1 MKKLV
6 LCPGETEKNVINI
19 YPELRDQRFLGFGG
33 AITEAAASTY
43 AQMDDTQKRSL
54 LEAYF
59 LPERMNYQFVRI
71 HIDSCD
77 FCLGQYDGYT
87 ESGAPDFSRME
98 RFILPML
105 RDAEAVAGRRIPVM
119 LAPWSPPAFMK
130 TNGRREQGGKLKP
143 EYFAAYA
150 DYLCRYAGH
159 MRNLGFLVNRMSLQ
173 NEPKAVQTWDSCV
186 FTAAEEKLFLRDYF
200 IPALQRHGLT
210 DVEIYLWDH
219 NKERLYE
226 WMRDIVDETTED
238 MVAGACFHWY
248 SGDHFEQLELCRRR
262 FPEKELIL
270 SESCIE
276 YRFYDKEDKVGAA
289 QALSHE
295 LIGDLNH
302 GLTAFFDWNL
312 LLDETGGPNYVGNF
326 CLAPFHFH
334 RQEKRLE
341 ATPIQRYYE
350 RFARAVVPGSI
361 RVETTRFSDEV
372 DATAWK
378 KPDGSL
384 SLLVLNRTGRVLRPV
399 IRLEDREAALELA
412 PYELASAMV

>member
-1 MKKLV
+1 
-6 LCPGETEKNVINI
+6 
-19 YPELRDQRFLGFGG
+19 
-33 AITEAAASTY
+33 
-43 AQMDDTQKRSL
+43 
-54 LEAYF
+54 
-59 LPERMNYQFVRI
+59 
-71 HIDSCD
+71 
-77 FCLGQYDGYT
+77 
-87 ESGAPDFSRME
+87 
-98 RFILPML
+98 
-105 RDAEAVAGRRIPVM
+105 
-119 LAPWSPPAFMK
+119 
-130 TNGRREQGGKLKP
+130 
-143 EYFAAYA
+143 
-150 DYLCRYAGH
+150 
-159 MRNLGFLVNRMSLQ
+159 MSLQ

-186 FTAAEEKLFLRDYF
+186 FTAAEEKLFLREYF
-200 IPALQRHGLT
+200 YPALQRHGLT

-226 WMRDIVDETTED
+226 WMRDIIDETTED

-361 RVETTRFSDEV
+361 RVETTRFSDDI

-378 KPDGSL
+378 RPDGSL
-384 SLLVLNRTGRVLRPV
+384 SLLLLNRTDRVLRPV

-412 PYELASAMV
+412 PYELASATM